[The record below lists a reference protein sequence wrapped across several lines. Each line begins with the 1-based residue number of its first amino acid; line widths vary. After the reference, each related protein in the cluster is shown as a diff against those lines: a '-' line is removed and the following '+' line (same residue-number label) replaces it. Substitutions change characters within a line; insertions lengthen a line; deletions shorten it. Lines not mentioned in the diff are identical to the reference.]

1 VREEQAFV
9 SGFCKEAKKLWQ
21 ALLHTYSTKQDKSS
35 VDNSFID
42 KMDEPGDNS
51 DVSSPLNSGKR
62 QRESENEQSPES
74 EKESSSSKRSK
85 REEDVTV
92 EEAAINNDDGLTAK
106 AAEGEQVDASG
117 TSAMD
122 EECKANGSSVPG
134 IADALSPVVTR
145 SRSEKAEDNS
155 TSSETS
161 VNKPL
166 SDDAPMTPV
175 RIGVAIDSGTVRPE
189 GRWRGENNYRKFNCG
204 HSSYFA
210 HALVHCRNNS
220 APNGRRLHG
229 IGGQY
234 DVSWDTIEAIW
245 L

>member
-1 VREEQAFV
+1 M
-9 SGFCKEAKKLWQ
+9 
-21 ALLHTYSTKQDKSS
+21 
-35 VDNSFID
+35 D
-42 KMDEPGDNS
+42 KMDRTGDNV
-51 DVSSPLNSGKR
+51 DVSFSENSGKR
-62 QRESENEQSPES
+62 QRELENEQSTKS
-74 EKESSSSKRSK
+74 ETEATSSKRSK
-85 REEDVTV
+85 IEEDVAV
-92 EEAAINNDDGLTAK
+92 EEATINKDDGSTAK
-106 AAEGEQVDASG
+106 AADGEQIDAPA

-166 SDDAPMTPV
+166 SDDGHVTPV
-175 RIGVAIDSGTVRPE
+175 HIGVAADSGTTRPE
-189 GRWRGENNYRKFNCG
+189 GRWRGENNYREYNCG
-204 HSSYFA
+204 RSSYFA
-210 HALVHCRNNS
+210 HALVNCRNNS

-234 DVSWDTIEAIW
+234 DVSWDAIEAIW

>member
-1 VREEQAFV
+1 MD
-9 SGFCKEAKKLWQ
+9 
-21 ALLHTYSTKQDKSS
+21 T
-35 VDNSFID
+35 
-42 KMDEPGDNS
+42 MDEKGENA
-51 DVSSPLNSGKR
+51 DVSSAVDSGKR

-74 EKESSSSKRSK
+74 DKDATSSKRSR
-85 REEDVTV
+85 REEDMAV
-92 EEAAINNDDGLTAK
+92 EEAAINKDDGSTAK
-106 AAEGEQVDASG
+106 AAEGEQIDASE

-122 EECKANGSSVPG
+122 KEGIANGSSVPG

-166 SDDAPMTPV
+166 SDDDPTTPV
-175 RIGVAIDSGTVRPE
+175 RDGVSADSGTARPE

-204 HSSYFA
+204 RSSYFA
-210 HALVHCRNNS
+210 HALVNCRNIS

-229 IGGQY
+229 IGRQH
-234 DVSWDTIEAIW
+234 DVSWDAIEAIW